1 MQYPTISYLTKVQ
14 FGPGSLADLPEV
26 IQRVGLKR
34 PLVVTDGGL
43 LERGF
48 VERLCLKEPVVFSEI
63 ETNPTETSVLSGL
76 ERYRAESC
84 DGIIAL
90 GGGSPMDVAKA
101 IGIMATHHVALE
113 ETAFICGGLE
123 RVTSAVAPIIAIPT
137 TAGTGSEVGRGS
149 LISMASGRKLA
160 IISPHIIPKWS
171 IVDPELTLGLPP
183 LLTAATGMDALSHCL
198 ETYCSNVYNPV
209 AGAIAIDGLRRG
221 WTNIKTVVEDGQNI
235 EARSEMMMCAMQ
247 GALSFQKGLGV
258 IHAVSHP
265 LGALRQKGLHHG
277 TLNAVFMSHAIR
289 FNLDHA
295 RQELETI
302 SATLDISQGADALAD
317 AFSDLTN
324 EIGLPRNLGEMGVA
338 AGDLAGIAEDA
349 MLDHC
354 GFTNPRPL
362 TLENLGAFLKAA
374 L

>member
-14 FGPGSLADLPEV
+14 FGAGSLADLPEV
-26 IQRVGLKR
+26 IERVGLKR

-48 VERLCLKEPVVFSEI
+48 VDRLCLNEPAVFSDI
-63 ETNPTETSVLSGL
+63 ETNPTEASVLRGL
-76 ERYRAESC
+76 ETYRTEAC

-101 IGIMATHHVALE
+101 IGIMATHNLALE
-113 ETAFICGGLE
+113 DTAFISGGLE
-123 RVTSAVAPIIAIPT
+123 RVTSAVAPVIAIPT

-149 LISMASGRKLA
+149 LISMTSGRKLA

-183 LLTAATGMDALSHCL
+183 MLTAATGMDALSHCL

-221 WTNIKTVVEDGQNI
+221 WANIKAVVEDGQNI

-247 GALSFQKGLGV
+247 GALSFQKGLGIV
-258 IHAVSHP
+258 HAVSHP
-265 LGALRQKGLHHG
+265 LGALRQKALHHG

-295 RQELETI
+295 REELETI
-302 SATLDISQGADALAD
+302 SSALDISAGAGALAD

-324 EIGLPRNLGEMGVA
+324 EIGLPQNLSEMGVVA
-338 AGDLAGIAEDA
+338 DNIAGIAEDA

-362 TLENLGAFLKAA
+362 TLENVEAFLKGA

>member
-63 ETNPTETSVLSGL
+63 ETNPTVTSVLSGL

-137 TAGTGSEVGRGS
+137 TAGTGSEVGRGA
-149 LISMASGRKLA
+149 LISMTSGRKLA

-183 LLTAATGMDALSHCL
+183 LLTAATGIDAISHCL
-198 ETYCSNVYNPV
+198 ETYCSNTYNPV

-221 WTNIKTVVEDGQNI
+221 WANIKTAVEDGQNI

-258 IHAVSHP
+258 VHAVSHP

-289 FNLDHA
+289 FNLEHA

-302 SATLDISQGADALAD
+302 AATLAISQGADALSE
-317 AFSDLTN
+317 AFSDLTK
-324 EIGLPRNLGEMGVA
+324 EIGLPKNLREMGVV
-338 AGDLAGIAEDA
+338 AGDLAGIADAA

-362 TLENLGAFLKAA
+362 TLENLGTFLKAA